1 MFCFY
6 TNICSTKL
14 YVLNS
19 HVHRLKFFLI
29 GRKFP
34 VTEMLKYL
42 QYLKVTV
49 GETSLNVVIVYQNAD
64 LGKKNYKT

>member
-1 MFCFY
+1 M
-6 TNICSTKL
+6 
-14 YVLNS
+14 
-19 HVHRLKFFLI
+19 HRLKFFLI

-49 GETSLNVVIVYQNAD
+49 GETSLNIVIVYQNAD
-64 LGKKNYKT
+64 LGKKIIKRKVLRVT